1 MTFLQVLQGEGGAGN
16 GLVIADCDGGDSGCR
31 DCRRVGLGDMGS
43 RVLTSRHL
51 LTLGLAG
58 PSWKGG
64 HEGVWREGGWV
75 VSRGVCP
82 RESRK
87 LYGHH

>member
-1 MTFLQVLQGEGGAGN
+1 MGWSSLTG
-16 GLVIADCDGGDSGCR
+16 GGDSGCR

-51 LTLGLAG
+51 PTLVLAG
-58 PSWKGG
+58 PSWKSG

-75 VSRGVCP
+75 VSTGVCP
-82 RESRK
+82 GNLESSVATTN
-87 LYGHH
+87 